1 MALSL
6 LLVLA
11 VVPSLAFQAPG
22 RSGEQFP
29 RGSSGLRPQK
39 DLRLYLAT
47 VAHYDSGYRPAAL
60 REIRQWGLPEIA
72 RATAALRQ
80 QEKHLR
86 SEVKDPDD
94 IDFHTVE
101 AAVLLHAQAGILFLQ
116 EQKIRAAKVHLDA
129 SSELLQWSRRA
140 AADRRNWTTMR
151 RHAFKDRPID
161 TSLELEGSI
170 DGRDFYVAL
179 ASAAL
184 ALGYAEAAVPFAA
197 QAAIEAP
204 RDAEVQLVLGCVA
217 SGLATER
224 AVQQRDA
231 DAARARKDAEKALR
245 DALAVDPL
253 THEAGLRLG
262 KLLLDTNRAVEAE
275 PLLAEVDANTADG
288 RQRYLA
294 RLFLGRAAER
304 GGRSEEAIRS
314 YRRALEARPDSQAA
328 RLALA
333 HALEKSSGPAAARE
347 VVGALLDPTRFHEP
361 SDPWFLY
368 PIGPPGLAQA
378 AFNRV
383 WDRPRGR

>member
-1 MALSL
+1 MT
-6 LLVLA
+6 LLVAALVLLPSFA
-11 VVPSLAFQAPG
+11 V
-22 RSGEQFP
+22 RS
-29 RGSSGLRPQK
+29 QK

-47 VAHYDSGYRPAAL
+47 AAHYDSGYRAAAL

-72 RATAALRQ
+72 GATAALRQ
-80 QEKHLR
+80 NEKHLR
-86 SEVKDPDD
+86 SEAKDPDD
-94 IDFHTVE
+94 VDFHTVE
-101 AAVLLHAQAGILFLQ
+101 AAVLMHAQAGILFLQ
-116 EQKIRAAKVHLDA
+116 EQKLRSAKIHIDA

-140 AADRRNWTTMR
+140 AADRKNWTTMR

-161 TSLELEGSI
+161 TSLELKGSI

-184 ALGYAEAAVPFAA
+184 ALGYAEAAGPFAA
-197 QAAIEAP
+197 QAVLEAR
-204 RDAEVQLVLGCVA
+204 RDSEVQLVLGCVA
-217 SGLATER
+217 SGLATEK
-224 AVQQRDA
+224 AIQHRDS
-231 DAARARKDAEKALR
+231 DAARARKDAEKAFR

-253 THEAGLRLG
+253 THEARLRLG
-262 KLLLDTNRAVEAE
+262 KVLIDTNRAIEAE
-275 PLLAEVDANTADG
+275 PLLAEVDAKAMTD

-304 GGRSEEAIRS
+304 SGRSEDAIRS
-314 YRRALEARPDSQAA
+314 YRRALEAWPYSQAA

-333 HALEKSSGPAAARE
+333 HALEKSSGPGAARE
-347 VVGALLDPTRFHEP
+347 VVGALLDPTLRPAQP

-383 WDRPRGR
+383 WERPSGR

>member
-1 MALSL
+1 MTL
-6 LLVLA
+6 LLALA
-11 VVPSLAFQAPG
+11 LLPSFQV
-22 RSGEQFP
+22 RS
-29 RGSSGLRPQK
+29 QK

-47 VAHYDSGYRPAAL
+47 AAHYDSGYRTAAL
-60 REIRQWGLPEIA
+60 RAIRQWGVREIA
-72 RATAALRQ
+72 WATAALRQ
-80 QEKHLR
+80 REKHLR

-101 AAVLLHAQAGILFLQ
+101 AAVLMHAQTGILFLQ
-116 EQKIRAAKVHLDA
+116 EQKLRSAKVHLDA

-140 AADRRNWTTMR
+140 VADRRDWTTMR

-161 TSLELEGSI
+161 TSLELKESF

-184 ALGYAEAAVPFAA
+184 ALGYAEAAGPFAA

-204 RDAEVQLVLGCVA
+204 RDSEVQLVLGCVA

-224 AVQQRDA
+224 AVQHRDS
-231 DAARARKDAEKALR
+231 DAARARKDAEKAFR
-245 DALAVDPL
+245 DALAFDPL
-253 THEAGLRLG
+253 THEARLRLG
-262 KLLLDTNRAVEAE
+262 KLLLDTNRATEAE
-275 PLLAEVDANTADG
+275 PLLAEVDAKATTE

-304 GGRSEEAIRS
+304 SGRSEDAIRW
-314 YRRALEARPDSQAA
+314 YRRALEAWPDSQAA

-333 HALEKSSGPAAARE
+333 HALEQSSGPAAARE
-347 VVGALLDPTRFHEP
+347 LVGTLLDRTRRLDRP

-383 WDRPRGR
+383 WERPKDR